1 MCAMSE
7 TLAAD
12 VALCA
17 VAAVMICVAGAW
29 VYLIR
34 SMSATFRQVPY
45 LDDDYDESGS
55 GYGDGGGGGG
65 DSSSSRDS
73 AKPAASGPVGCPMV
87 SVILPAR
94 NEENYIERCLESLAV
109 QDYPNYEVVA
119 IDDSSGDDTM
129 NIIKRCARRHPGVI
143 VPVSAR
149 PKPDGWMGKNW
160 ACMEG
165 YRRAKGG
172 LLLFTDADTHHTK
185 GMMGLAV
192 RRLLGGQLDALTV
205 MPRMLAPEFWTRATL
220 PMISV
225 FLHTRF
231 SALNVNSPD
240 SKTGYFFG
248 SFFIIRRETYLSV
261 GAHEGVR
268 GEMIEDGALG
278 CRTKEAGHRMLML
291 RGEHLIEA
299 VWARDGHTLWNALKR
314 LMIPMRAQYGW
325 RTTAGVA
332 TAVTFLL
339 FAPFLA
345 LPGTVIPAVA
355 AVATAAASGGPW
367 AGLVPAV
374 LAASSSAAASA
385 LVWAGAVLE
394 SRTGL
399 GIGVPY
405 GLLAP
410 VGGLVVAAGFLAGLA
425 RPNPSLSW
433 RGRTYTSR
441 DQSADPFA
449 AV

>member
-1 MCAMSE
+1 MRAMSE

-17 VAAVMICVAGAW
+17 VAAIMTCVAGAW

-34 SMSATFRQVPY
+34 SMSATFRLVPY
-45 LDDDYDESGS
+45 LDDDYDESDGGYDGGS
-55 GYGDGGGGGG
+55 GSGNSGGKDG
-65 DSSSSRDS
+65 
-73 AKPAASGPVGCPMV
+73 AKPTAAASGPADSPMV

-94 NEENYIERCLESLAV
+94 NEEGYIERCLESLAV

-172 LLLFTDADTHHTK
+172 LLLFTDADTRHTK
-185 GMMGLAV
+185 GMIGLAV
-192 RRLLGGQLDALTV
+192 RRLLGGRLDALTV

-278 CRTKEAGHRMLML
+278 RRTKEAGHRMLML

-314 LMIPMRAQYGW
+314 LMIPLRTQYGL
-325 RTTAGVA
+325 RTA
-332 TAVTFLL
+332 TGIAAAVTFLL

-345 LPGTVIPAVA
+345 LPSTAIPA
-355 AVATAAASGGPW
+355 AVAAASGGPW
-367 AGLVPAV
+367 ADLVPAV
-374 LAASSSAAASA
+374 LAASASAVASA

-410 VGGLVVAAGFLAGLA
+410 VGGLVVAAGFLAGLV

>member
-1 MCAMSE
+1 MRAMSE

-17 VAAVMICVAGAW
+17 VAAVMTCAAGAW

-34 SMSATFRQVPY
+34 SMSATFREVPY
-45 LDDDYDESGS
+45 LDDDDDNEDE
-55 GYGDGGGGGG
+55 DGGGGGG
-65 DSSSSRDS
+65 YGGGGNNN
-73 AKPAASGPVGCPMV
+73 AKPAASGSASLPMV

-94 NEENYIERCLESLAV
+94 NEEGYIERCLESLAV

-119 IDDSSGDDTM
+119 IDDSSDDDTM
-129 NIIKRCARRHPGVI
+129 GIIKRYARRHPGVI

-165 YRRAKGG
+165 YRRAKGD
-172 LLLFTDADTHHTK
+172 LLLFTDADTRHTK
-185 GMMGLAV
+185 GMIGLAV
-192 RRLLGGQLDALTV
+192 GRLLGGRLDALTV

-278 CRTKEAGHRMLML
+278 RRTKEAGHRMLMV

-314 LMIPMRAQYGW
+314 LMIPMRAQYGL
-325 RTTAGVA
+325 RASAGVA
-332 TAVTFLL
+332 VAVAFLL

-345 LPGTVIPAVA
+345 LSGATIA
-355 AVATAAASGGPW
+355 AADAASGGPW

-374 LAASSSAAASA
+374 LAASASAAASA
-385 LVWAGAVLE
+385 LVWTGAVME

-410 VGGLVVAAGFLAGLA
+410 VGGLVVAAGFLAGLV
-425 RPNPSLSW
+425 RHNPSLSW

>member
-1 MCAMSE
+1 MRAMSE

-17 VAAVMICVAGAW
+17 VAAVMMCVAGAW

-55 GYGDGGGGGG
+55 GHGVGDGGDVRGT
-65 DSSSSRDS
+65 DS
-73 AKPAASGPVGCPMV
+73 AKPAAASGPAGGPMV

-94 NEENYIERCLESLAV
+94 NEENYIERCLESLAA

-119 IDDSSGDDTM
+119 IDDSSDDDTM
-129 NIIKRCARRHPGVI
+129 NIIRRCARRHPGVI
-143 VPVSAR
+143 IPVPAR

-172 LLLFTDADTHHTK
+172 LLLFTDADTRHTK

-192 RRLLGGQLDALTV
+192 RRLLGGRLDALTV
-205 MPRMLAPEFWTRATL
+205 MPRMLAPEFWTKATL

-278 CRTKEAGHRMLML
+278 RRTKEAGHRMLML

-332 TAVTFLL
+332 VAVTFLL

-345 LPGTVIPAVA
+345 LSGTVIPAVA
-355 AVATAAASGGPW
+355 AVAASDGPW

-374 LAASSSAAASA
+374 LAASSSAVASA
-385 LVWAGAVLE
+385 LIWTGAVLE

-410 VGGLVVAAGFLAGLA
+410 VGGLVVAAGFLAGLV

-433 RGRTYTSR
+433 RGRTYTSH

>member
-1 MCAMSE
+1 MRAMSE

-17 VAAVMICVAGAW
+17 VAAIMTCVAGAW

-34 SMSATFRQVPY
+34 SMSATFRLVPY
-45 LDDDYDESGS
+45 LDDDYDESDGEYDGGS
-55 GYGDGGGGGG
+55 GSGNSGGK
-65 DSSSSRDS
+65 DS
-73 AKPAASGPVGCPMV
+73 AKPTTTAPGPTDYPMV

-94 NEENYIERCLESLAV
+94 NEEGYIERCLESLAV
-109 QDYPNYEVVA
+109 QDYPNYEIVA

-143 VPVSAR
+143 VPVSAK

-172 LLLFTDADTHHTK
+172 LLLFTDADTRHTK
-185 GMMGLAV
+185 GMIGLAV
-192 RRLLGGQLDALTV
+192 RRLLGGRLDALTV

-278 CRTKEAGHRMLML
+278 RRTKEAGHRMLML

-314 LMIPMRAQYGW
+314 LMIPLRTQYGL
-325 RTTAGVA
+325 RTAAGIA
-332 TAVTFLL
+332 AAVTFLL

-345 LPGTVIPAVA
+345 LPGTVIPA
-355 AVATAAASGGPW
+355 AVAAASGGPW

-374 LAASSSAAASA
+374 LAASASAVASA

-399 GIGVPY
+399 DIGVPY

-410 VGGLVVAAGFLAGLA
+410 VGGLVVAAGFLAGLV

>member
-1 MCAMSE
+1 MRAMSE

-17 VAAVMICVAGAW
+17 VAAVMTCVAGAW
-29 VYLIR
+29 VYFIR
-34 SMSATFRQVPY
+34 SMSATFRLVPY
-45 LDDDYDESGS
+45 LDDDYDGSGS
-55 GYGDGGGGGG
+55 GSGSGSGDKDG
-65 DSSSSRDS
+65 
-73 AKPAASGPVGCPMV
+73 AKPTSTPGPADCPMV

-94 NEENYIERCLESLAV
+94 NEEGYIERCLESLAV

-165 YRRAKGG
+165 YRRAKGD

-185 GMMGLAV
+185 EMIGLSV
-192 RRLLGGQLDALTV
+192 RRLLGGRLDALTV

-278 CRTKEAGHRMLML
+278 RRTKEAGHRMLML

-314 LMIPMRAQYGW
+314 LMIPMRTQYGL
-325 RTTAGVA
+325 RTAAGVA
-332 TAVTFLL
+332 VAVTFLL

-355 AVATAAASGGPW
+355 ATAAAASGGPW

-374 LAASSSAAASA
+374 LAASASAAASA
-385 LVWAGAVLE
+385 LVWTGAVLE

-410 VGGLVVAAGFLAGLA
+410 VGGLVVAAGFLAGLV
-425 RPNPSLSW
+425 RSNPSLSW

>member
-1 MCAMSE
+1 MRAMSE

-55 GYGDGGGGGG
+55 GYGVGDGGDGRG
-65 DSSSSRDS
+65 RDS
-73 AKPAASGPVGCPMV
+73 VKPAAVSGPAGGPMV

-94 NEENYIERCLESLAV
+94 NEENYIERCLESLAA

-119 IDDSSGDDTM
+119 IDDSSDDDTM
-129 NIIKRCARRHPGVI
+129 NIIRRCARRHPGVI

-172 LLLFTDADTHHTK
+172 LLLFTDADTRHTK
-185 GMMGLAV
+185 GMIGLAV
-192 RRLLGGQLDALTV
+192 RRLLGGRLDALTV
-205 MPRMLAPEFWTRATL
+205 MPRMLAPEFWTRVTL

-278 CRTKEAGHRMLML
+278 RRTKEAGHRMLML

-299 VWARDGHTLWNALKR
+299 VWARDGYTLWNALKR

-332 TAVTFLL
+332 VAVTFLL

-345 LPGTVIPAVA
+345 LSGTVIPA
-355 AVATAAASGGPW
+355 AVAAASGGPW

-374 LAASSSAAASA
+374 LAASSSAVASA
-385 LVWAGAVLE
+385 LIWTGAVME

-410 VGGLVVAAGFLAGLA
+410 VGGLVVAAGFLAGLV

-433 RGRTYTSR
+433 RGRTYTSH

-449 AV
+449 AM

>member
-1 MCAMSE
+1 MRAMSE

-34 SMSATFRQVPY
+34 AMSATFRRVPY
-45 LDDDYDESGS
+45 LDDDDDYDESDS
-55 GYGDGGGGGG
+55 GHNGGDG
-65 DSSSSRDS
+65 SSRVEDS
-73 AKPAASGPVGCPMV
+73 AKPAASGPAGCPMV

-94 NEENYIERCLESLAV
+94 NEEGYVERCLESLAV

-119 IDDSSGDDTM
+119 IDDSSSDDTM
-129 NIIKRCARRHPGVI
+129 NIIKRCARRHPDVI

-172 LLLFTDADTHHTK
+172 LLLFTDADTRHSE
-185 GMMGLAV
+185 GMIGLAV
-192 RRLLGGQLDALTV
+192 RRLLGGRLDALTV

-278 CRTKEAGHRMLML
+278 RRTKEAGHRMLMV

-314 LMIPMRAQYGW
+314 LMIPMRTQYGL
-325 RTTAGVA
+325 RTAAGIA
-332 TAVTFLL
+332 AAVTFLL

-345 LPGTVIPAVA
+345 LPGTVIPA
-355 AVATAAASGGPW
+355 AVAAASGGPW

-374 LAASSSAAASA
+374 LAASASAAASA
-385 LVWAGAVLE
+385 LVWTGAVLE

-410 VGGLVVAAGFLAGLA
+410 VGGLVVAAGFLAGLV

>member
-1 MCAMSE
+1 MRAMSE

-17 VAAVMICVAGAW
+17 VAAVMTCVAGAW

-34 SMSATFRQVPY
+34 SMSATFRTVPY
-45 LDDDYDESGS
+45 LDGDYE
-55 GYGDGGGGGG
+55 GGGGYGG
-65 DSSSSRDS
+65 GEGS
-73 AKPAASGPVGCPMV
+73 AKPAASGSASCPMV

-94 NEENYIERCLESLAV
+94 NEEGYIERCLESLAA

-129 NIIKRCARRHPGVI
+129 GIIKRYARRHPGVV

-165 YRRAKGG
+165 YRRAKGD
-172 LLLFTDADTHHTK
+172 LLLFTDADTRHAK
-185 GMMGLAV
+185 GMIGLAV
-192 RRLLGGQLDALTV
+192 GRLLGGRLDALTV

-278 CRTKEAGHRMLML
+278 RRTKEAGHRMLMV

-314 LMIPMRAQYGW
+314 LMIPMRAQYGLLNA
-325 RTTAGVA
+325 AGVA
-332 TAVTFLL
+332 AAVTFLL
-339 FAPFLA
+339 FVPFLA
-345 LPGTVIPAVA
+345 LSGTVVA
-355 AVATAAASGGPW
+355 AVDAASGGPW

-385 LVWAGAVLE
+385 LVWTGAVME

-410 VGGLVVAAGFLAGLA
+410 VGGLVVAAGFLAGLV
-425 RPNPSLSW
+425 RHNPSLSW